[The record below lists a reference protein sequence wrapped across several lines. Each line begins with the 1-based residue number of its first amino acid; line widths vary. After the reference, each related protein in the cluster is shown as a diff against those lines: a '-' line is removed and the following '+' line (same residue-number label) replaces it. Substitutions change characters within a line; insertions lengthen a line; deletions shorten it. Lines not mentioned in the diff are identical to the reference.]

1 MGGGTLQHGC
11 LTGCRVFCIRSRQV
25 EVLVSDL
32 TQRGLRSQWPSAAL
46 ALSPAVYCCGHAFR
60 GLVSGNSCAWTC
72 HIVEKW
78 WRSNT
83 HRQEMEGMSTFTC
96 AYAVNLVAY
105 NRN

>member
-1 MGGGTLQHGC
+1 MGAELCFDASFSIFSGRHFTTWLPYR
-11 LTGCRVFCIRSRQV
+11 LPRVFCIRSRQV

-32 TQRGLRSQWPSAAL
+32 TQRGLRSQWPS
-46 ALSPAVYCCGHAFR
+46 AFR